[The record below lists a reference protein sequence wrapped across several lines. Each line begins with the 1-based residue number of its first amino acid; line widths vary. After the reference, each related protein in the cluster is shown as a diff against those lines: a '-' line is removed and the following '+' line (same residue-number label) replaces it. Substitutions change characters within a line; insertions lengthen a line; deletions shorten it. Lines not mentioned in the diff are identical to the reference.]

1 MRRPLGSLQLE
12 VMRTLWAK
20 GRATTAE
27 VQQALAPTRPLA
39 YTTLATVLGR
49 LERQGI
55 VVRCDEGRAAV
66 YEPAVSESDVGHS
79 VVSDLLARLFAG
91 RPSELVSHLL
101 ESQTIDSA
109 ELARIKSLVAEH
121 ETKRRTTRKT
131 LRRGGNQ

>member
-20 GRATTAE
+20 GRATVAE

-55 VVRCDEGRAAV
+55 VERRDEGRAAV

-79 VVSDLLARLFAG
+79 VVTDLLERLFSG

-101 ESQTIDSA
+101 DSQPIDAA
-109 ELARIKSLVAEH
+109 ELARIKNLVAKH
-121 ETKRRTTRKT
+121 ETKRRPTRKK
-131 LRRGGNQ
+131 RGGGNG